1 MKKIIFYIIFF
12 FILGKRII
20 CERKLD
26 SSCENITSCYD
37 CYLKQNCIWCPNNN
51 ICMNSLNKSN
61 CNTSFISNLIN
72 NNNYIFLTN
81 QYKCIL
87 NESDIEFHYNKNKFS
102 YTLINNYTDTSTIL
116 YKIICLEYNKIRKIS
131 IDIEIINE
139 NGIYD
144 LSYYNYLKKENYV
157 FQNSSGKQKI
167 KCKTINLCIKISY
180 LPSNYESNSLKIDV
194 NKIFVINAFQIIS
207 IVGSCLIS
215 IMLILS
221 LIIILYKKYHKNLN
235 EIRIKQNKMKII
247 INKKRYKDLKQ
258 QSEIDSTG
266 VNSINNSKENDKK
279 DKSEKEE
286 KKKDLL
292 NQKTIN
298 EYLKKKINLLPSF
311 IVDDTHSSFELYI
324 CNLCEKKFTRGN
336 KIIILSCNHFFH
348 EACLDNQIITNE
360 NNKCIVCKS
369 PIIQ

>member
-12 FILGKRII
+12 FFLTKRII

-26 SSCENITSCYD
+26 SVCENITSCYD
-37 CYLKQNCIWCPNNN
+37 CYLKINCIWCPNNN
-51 ICMNSLNKSN
+51 ICMNSLNKTN

-72 NNNYIFLTN
+72 NYNYIFLTN
-81 QYKCIL
+81 QYQCIS
-87 NESDIEFHYNKNKFS
+87 NESDIEFNYNKNKFS
-102 YTLINNYTDTSTIL
+102 YTLINNYSDTSTVL
-116 YKIICLEYNKIRKIS
+116 YKIICLEYKKIRKIS
-131 IDIEIINE
+131 INIDITNE

-144 LSYYNYLKKENYV
+144 LSYYNYLKKEN
-157 FQNSSGKQKI
+157 NPLKNLTGKQNVKLN
-167 KCKTINLCIKISY
+167 TINICIKISY
-180 LPSNYESNSLKIDV
+180 LPSKYQSNSLKIEI
-194 NKIFVINAFQIIS
+194 NKKFSISVFQVIT

-215 IMLILS
+215 IMLIS
-221 LIIILYKKYHKNLN
+221 TLIIIVYKKYHKNLN

-247 INKKRYKDLKQ
+247 INKKKYKDLKQ

-266 VNSINNSKENDKK
+266 VNSINNSKENEKIEKSKK
-279 DKSEKEE
+279 G
-286 KKKDLL
+286 KKIKDIL

-311 IVDDTHSSFELYI
+311 IVDDSHSSFELYI